1 GWLVSAPTSG
11 PAKGSNLNVV
21 LIDQTMA
28 LAADGK
34 PLTPFR
40 GVALAVPAK
49 KDGTDTAGTMVVGGL
64 FEPHG
69 VPGPY
74 AVYLPANVATERRQ
88 RAGPDGKA
96 SIEES
101 WDVKGTDGSAMEVRL
116 RYERGMPA
124 RIKSESS
131 TYSGAKPDFFRIY
144 RVEVVSD
151 VVRSTATS
159 IDRISQMSFK
169 AAGPQFAPL
178 FDGTEQL
185 ISVTAIPS
193 YARQV
198 FLPGP

>member
-1 GWLVSAPTSG
+1 MMRAWLPPILLLLACSSVAQEKF
-11 PAKGSNLNVV
+11 AGSNLDVRTV
-21 LIDQTMA
+21 LAFKASD
-28 LAADGK
+28 AAVQK
-34 PLTPFR
+34 MLP
-40 GVALAVPAK
+40 
-49 KDGTDTAGTMVVGGL
+49 GTDTAGTMVVGGL

-169 AAGPQFAPL
+169 ATGPQFASL